1 MHWQKL
7 PILQRGQRE
16 DKLEAFQY
24 IPTINQSALLNT
36 TSTWFLEVSK
46 STPCMV
52 SVLFCFWQ
60 DHGWC
65 TSGG

>member
-16 DKLEAFQY
+16 DKLEVFQY
-24 IPTINQSALLNT
+24 IPTINWSALQNN

-46 STPCMV
+46 STPYMV
-52 SVLFCFWQ
+52 SVLVCSWQ